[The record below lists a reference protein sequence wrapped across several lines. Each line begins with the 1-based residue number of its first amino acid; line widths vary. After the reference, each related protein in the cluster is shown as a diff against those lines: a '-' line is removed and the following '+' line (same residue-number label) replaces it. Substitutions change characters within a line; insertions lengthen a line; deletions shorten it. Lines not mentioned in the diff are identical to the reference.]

1 MCESMARG
9 EYDRNAVSK
18 SVWPLTFFEAE
29 PERSESNMA
38 YSSQAI
44 LFNHRDEKCVSAH

>member
-1 MCESMARG
+1 MARG

-18 SVWPLTFFEAE
+18 SVWPLAFSKAE
-29 PERSESNMA
+29 PEKSESNLA

-44 LFNHRDEKCVSAH
+44 LFNHRDEKCGLAH